1 LPISEA
7 IASMTQIDAGAAQP
21 AAATQA
27 PAARRSGLR
36 RPLYK
41 HPRVEPWLPW
51 IVVASLFLVWEGAC
65 QLFAIKEFI
74 LPAPS
79 DIFAS
84 MWRWRWPIL
93 DNAAQTLMTTLIGLG
108 FAIVFGLC
116 AGVAIGSSTTLYN
129 ALYPVLIGFNSIPK
143 VVIAPILIIWFGIGT
158 IPAIIVAF
166 LISFFP
172 ITVNVATGI
181 ATVEPELKDVMRAL
195 GASRLDMV
203 RKVGVPRSMPF
214 FFAAMKVAVTLAFVG
229 SIISEFV
236 GANKGIGNLIT
247 VASSRFDTPL
257 VFAGALTTAFMGVAL
272 YTIANIVEKR
282 TIGWAT
288 RGMENAQMQGY
299 GG

>member
-1 LPISEA
+1 MSQIEA
-7 IASMTQIDAGAAQP
+7 AGP
-21 AAATQA
+21 ATAGPA
-27 PAARRSGLR
+27 PASDAKTPKTAGRRSIR
-36 RPLYK
+36 KRPIYK
-41 HPRVEPWLPW
+41 HPKVEPLLPW
-51 IVVASLFLVWEGAC
+51 IVVVALFLFWEGSC
-65 QLFAIKEFI
+65 QLFGIKEFI

-84 MWRWRWPIL
+84 MWKWRAPIF
-93 DNAAQTLMTTLIGLG
+93 DNAMQTLMTTAIGFGLAIGLG
-108 FAIVFGLC
+108 LLG
-116 AGVAIGSSTTLYN
+116 GVAIGSSATLYN

-158 IPAIIVAF
+158 VPAIIVAF

-181 ATVEPELKDVMRAL
+181 ATVEPELKDVLKAL
-195 GASRLDMV
+195 GASRLDIV
-203 RKVGVPRSMPF
+203 RKVGVPRSMPY
-214 FFAAMKVAVTLAFVG
+214 FFAALKVAVTLAFVG

-257 VFAGALTTAFMGVAL
+257 VFAGALVTAFMGVAMYAL
-272 YTIANIVEKR
+272 ANIAEKR

-288 RGMENAQMQGY
+288 RGMETSQTQGY
-299 GG
+299 GV